1 MEDKYRLLGLDP
13 GRSEAKIKETYE
25 KLQKMYDP
33 DKFKDAGQKKYA
45 RERLEEFKK
54 AYDEIMARM
63 AQNSA
68 SASSSS
74 GPYAYEY
81 GKWAVISV
89 VIEGDE
95 VKVNVNGETKATGA
109 MTIDPIDVVSED
121 ATYTLGGGGLSMD
134 FFRVNFKA
142 VAEPA
147 YTYTETEDVSD
158 LPMDEPEEL
167 YYMYGDL
174 NGDGEV
180 DVFDLALMK
189 RQVLDG
195 AVSMIA
201 DLNNDHQNNVLDLVI
216 LTKYLHGGERGIIG
230 EPIYVTAQ

>member
-68 SASSSS
+68 SASASS

-81 GKWAVISV
+81 GKATQQQTATQYQPNYQRVQQKTLEERFSSKREFYSYIRRLLQKGRYAQAEDELSRYPDPGEAEWNFLKGSV
-89 VIEGDE
+89 
-95 VKVNVNGETKATGA
+95 
-109 MTIDPIDVVSED
+109 
-121 ATYTLGGGGLSMD
+121 
-134 FFRVNFKA
+134 
-142 VAEPA
+142 
-147 YTYTETEDVSD
+147 
-158 LPMDEPEEL
+158 L
-167 YYMYGDL
+167 YYTGYVNQAYDYFQDAVNLRPNNREYSNIFLRM
-174 NGDGEV
+174 
-180 DVFDLALMK
+180 
-189 RQVLDG
+189 RQSRMG
-195 AVSMIA
+195 RI
-201 DLNNDHQNNVLDLVI
+201 QNNR
-216 LTKYLHGGERGIIG
+216 YSRGRSNDMSSLCEDEDFLCQMLICLSCLRG
-230 EPIYVTAQ
+230 R